1 MLPRHYRGLGFRMAY
16 WLGWLVGGALF
27 WRSRQWHIPWLAKK
41 ILRLAIS
48 TGLLYGFWMLLN
60 WAPLWGFLRPFG
72 MSRNRTGL
80 WLILIAILFWMISLI
95 RILFSRPKAKAALG
109 PRSSTTPAF
118 QEVLRNV
125 PEVRFADVGGLET
138 EKQLIRELVESRLKF
153 KKYRK
158 YGITRNGIL
167 LHGPRGS
174 GKSFLAEATAGEF
187 TLSFRRVPASELFLA
202 WIGETERNIRAVF
215 AEAAAQVPVLLF
227 IDELDALGATR
238 QTMSA
243 GSDPGGAGRSFNSAA
258 TQLMDSITRYR
269 EVPQFVIMAA
279 TNQLDALDQAVIREG
294 RFDLKI
300 RLDLPDES
308 TRLRI
313 LETLFE
319 GKPWERF
326 DLREFARRTPGASP
340 AKLRALVD
348 CAASFAATEGRKIE
362 ERDMRR
368 ALDEAGGKDRPLFQ
382 PVYWHEL
389 VLEEHT
395 EQDLR
400 TLVRLL
406 EEPGLAKRM
415 KIEAPTGVL
424 LIGPPGIG
432 KTMIGHLIATAT
444 RRSFY
449 PITAADVLGGLA
461 GDSVKRVAQIFSR
474 AKQESPSV
482 ILIDEMDGLLP
493 RAARHMSHHDV
504 QVVEQFLIEIGTLL
518 PEHNVFLVGTT
529 NDPDG
534 VDPRALR
541 GGRFSEKIK
550 INVPGVAGRERLL
563 RRYLDGAP
571 LEPRLGIGQIACLME
586 GFAPSDIEA
595 VCQAA
600 KRFAFTRACDGSGFP
615 SLSSEDFERALQRI
629 RIAT

>member
-1 MLPRHYRGLGFRMAY
+1 
-16 WLGWLVGGALF
+16 
-27 WRSRQWHIPWLAKK
+27 
-41 ILRLAIS
+41 
-48 TGLLYGFWMLLN
+48 
-60 WAPLWGFLRPFG
+60 
-72 MSRNRTGL
+72 
-80 WLILIAILFWMISLI
+80 
-95 RILFSRPKAKAALG
+95 
-109 PRSSTTPAF
+109 
-118 QEVLRNV
+118 
-125 PEVRFADVGGLET
+125 
-138 EKQLIRELVESRLKF
+138 
-153 KKYRK
+153 
-158 YGITRNGIL
+158 
-167 LHGPRGS
+167 
-174 GKSFLAEATAGEF
+174 
-187 TLSFRRVPASELFLA
+187 
-202 WIGETERNIRAVF
+202 
-215 AEAAAQVPVLLF
+215 
-227 IDELDALGATR
+227 
-238 QTMSA
+238 
-243 GSDPGGAGRSFNSAA
+243 
-258 TQLMDSITRYR
+258 MDSITRYR

-279 TNQLDALDQAVIREG
+279 TNHLDALDQAVIREG

-308 TRLRI
+308 TRLKI

-319 GKPWERF
+319 RKPWERF
-326 DLREFARRTPGASP
+326 DLREFARRTPGASA

-348 CAASFAATEGRKIE
+348 RAASFAAAEGRKIE

-382 PVYWHEL
+382 PVYWNEL

-400 TLVRLL
+400 MLIRLL
-406 EEPGLAKRM
+406 EEPELAKHM

-424 LIGPPGIG
+424 LIGPPGTG

-461 GDSVKRVAQIFSR
+461 GDSVKRVAHIFSR

-504 QVVEQFLIEIGTLL
+504 QVMEQFLIEISTLL

-541 GGRFSEKIK
+541 GGRFSEKIR

-563 RRYLDGAP
+563 RKYLDGTP
-571 LEPRLGIGQIACLME
+571 LEPRLGIGQIASLME
-586 GFAPSDIEA
+586 GFAPGDIEA

-600 KRFAFTRACDGSGFP
+600 KRFALTRARDGSGLP
-615 SLSSEDFERALQRI
+615 SLSSEDFERAIQRI

>member
-1 MLPRHYRGLGFRMAY
+1 MFPRHYPGLGLRLAY
-16 WLGWLVGGALF
+16 RVGWLVSDAL
-27 WRSRQWHIPWLAKK
+27 RRRGRQSHIPWLAKK

-48 TGLLYGFWMLLN
+48 TCLLYGFWMLLN
-60 WAPLWGFLRPFG
+60 WAPLWSLLRPFG
-72 MSRNRTGL
+72 MSRNRTGF
-80 WLILIAILFWMISLI
+80 WLILTAILFWMIGLV
-95 RILFSRPKAKAALG
+95 RILFSRPKAQATPG
-109 PRSSTTPAF
+109 PHSPTTPAF
-118 QEVLRNV
+118 QEPPRSV

-138 EKQLIRELVESRLKF
+138 EKQLIRELVESRLEF
-153 KKYRK
+153 NRYRK

-187 TLSFRRVPASELFLA
+187 TLSFLRVPASELFLA
-202 WIGETERNIRAVF
+202 WIGETERNIRAMF

-238 QTMSA
+238 QAISV

-258 TQLMDSITRYR
+258 TQLMDSIARYR

-279 TNQLDALDQAVIREG
+279 TNHLDALDQALIREG

-300 RLDLPDES
+300 RLDLPDEP

-313 LETLFE
+313 LETLFKR
-319 GKPWERF
+319 KPWERF
-326 DLREFARRTPGASP
+326 DLREFARGTPGASA

-348 CAASFAATEGRKIE
+348 RAASFAATEGRWIE

-400 TLVRLL
+400 MLIRLL
-406 EEPGLAKRM
+406 GEPALAKQM

-424 LIGPPGIG
+424 LIGPPGTG
-432 KTMIGHLIATAT
+432 KTMISRLIATVT
-444 RRSFY
+444 GRSFY

-474 AKQESPSV
+474 AKQENPSV

-493 RAARHMSHHDV
+493 RAARQMSHHDV
-504 QVVEQFLIEIGTLL
+504 QVVEQFLIEISDLL

-529 NDPDG
+529 NDSDAI
-534 VDPRALR
+534 DPRALR
-541 GGRFSEKIK
+541 GGRFSEKIR
-550 INVPGVAGRERLL
+550 IHVPGIADRERLL
-563 RRYLDGAP
+563 RKYLDGAP
-571 LEPRLGIGQIACLME
+571 LEPGFGISQIAGRLE
-586 GFAPSDIEA
+586 GMAPADIEA

-600 KRFAFTRACDGSGFP
+600 KRFAFVRVGEGRSFP
-615 SLSSEDFERALQRI
+615 SLTLKDFEAGIKRVCV
-629 RIAT
+629 

>member
-1 MLPRHYRGLGFRMAY
+1 MLPRHYRGFGFRVAY
-16 WLGWLVGGALF
+16 WVGRLVSGALF
-27 WRSRQWHIPWLAKK
+27 RHGRHSHIPWLANK

-60 WAPLWGFLRPFG
+60 WAPLWSFLRPFG
-72 MSRNRTGL
+72 MSRNRTGF
-80 WLILIAILFWMISLI
+80 WLILTAILFWGISI
-95 RILFSRPKAKAALG
+95 VRTLFSRPKAKAAPG
-109 PRSSTTPAF
+109 PRSPTTPAF
-118 QEVLRNV
+118 KDPLRSV

-153 KKYRK
+153 KRYRK

-187 TLSFRRVPASELFLA
+187 TLSFRRIPASELLLA
-202 WIGETERNIRAVF
+202 WMGETERNIRAVF

-238 QTMSA
+238 QALSA
-243 GSDPGGAGRSFNSAA
+243 GSDPGGAGRSFNSAT

-279 TNQLDALDQAVIREG
+279 TNHLDTLDQAVIRDG

-308 TRLRI
+308 TRLKI

-319 GKPWERF
+319 RKPWAHF
-326 DLREFARRTPGASP
+326 DLREFARRTPGAS
-340 AKLRALVD
+340 AARLQTLVD
-348 CAASFAATEGRKIE
+348 RAASFAAAEERKVQ

-368 ALDEAGGKDRPLFQ
+368 ALDEAGGKDRPFFQ
-382 PVYWHEL
+382 PVYWNDL
-389 VLEEHT
+389 VLEGHT

-400 TLVRLL
+400 MLIRLL
-406 EEPGLAKRM
+406 EEPALSRHI
-415 KIEAPTGVL
+415 KIPAPSGVL
-424 LIGPPGIG
+424 LVGPPGTG
-432 KTMIGHLIATAT
+432 KTMIARLIATAT

-493 RAARHMSHHDV
+493 RAARQICHHDV
-504 QVVEQFLIEIGTLL
+504 QVVEQFLIEISSLL
-518 PEHNVFLVGTT
+518 PEQNVFLVGTT
-529 NDPDG
+529 NDPDSI
-534 VDPRALR
+534 DPRALR
-541 GGRFSEKIK
+541 GGRFSEKIR
-550 INVPGVAGRERLL
+550 ISVPGKVGRERLL
-563 RRYLDGAP
+563 RKYLDDAP
-571 LEPRLGIGQIACLME
+571 LEPRLGMGQIATLIE
-586 GFAPSDIEA
+586 GLAPADIDA
-595 VCQAA
+595 VCKAA
-600 KRFAFTRACDGSGFP
+600 KRFALMRLGDGQILP
-615 SLSSEDFERALQRI
+615 SLGARDFEMAIQRI
-629 RIAT
+629 RMTP